1 MKLCRYL
8 TLLFFPVIFILSS
21 CNEVPMDSQNNSFK
35 LAEKEINSSVMDVA
49 NMRIF
54 FGHQSVGQNILDGI
68 NDISEDV
75 NNKITIV
82 ESRIAD
88 DSSEPAFLHAGVGKN
103 TDPLSKIVDFREI
116 VNSGI
121 GGKVDVAFF
130 KFCYV
135 DFEQTTDIKSTFK
148 KYQETMKSLKEN
160 YPQTMFVHFTVPLIE
175 ARLDMKGYLKKIIG
189 RYNTK
194 REGNIKR
201 NQFNTML
208 KEEYDGKEP
217 IFDLAGIESTY
228 PEGKKETFEKDGG
241 TYYALAPVYTNDGGH
256 LNKTGR
262 KVVAER
268 LLYFLASLK
277 KT

>member
-1 MKLCRYL
+1 MNSK
-8 TLLFFPVIFILSS
+8 
-21 CNEVPMDSQNNSFK
+21 NNSFK
-35 LAEKEINSSVMDVA
+35 LSEQEINSSVKTVA
-49 NMRIF
+49 NMRVF
-54 FGHQSVGQNILDGI
+54 FGHQSVGKNILDGI
-68 NDISEDV
+68 NDISEGA
-75 NNKITIV
+75 NNKINIV

-88 DSSEPAFLHAGVGKN
+88 DSSEPAFLHTGIGKN

-116 VNSGI
+116 IKNGI

-135 DFEQTTDIKSTFK
+135 DFDQITDIQSTFE
-148 KYQETMKSLKEN
+148 KYQETMKFLKEN
-160 YPQTMFVHFTVPLIE
+160 YPQTTFVHFTVPLLE
-175 ARLDMKGYLKKIIG
+175 ARLGMKGYVKKIIG

-208 KEEYDGKEP
+208 KAEYEGKEP

-228 PEGKKETFEKDGG
+228 PDGKNETFEKDGRI
-241 TYYALAPVYTNDGGH
+241 YYALAPLYTNDGGH
-256 LNKTGR
+256 LNETGR
-262 KVVAER
+262 KVVAEK

>member
-1 MKLCRYL
+1 
-8 TLLFFPVIFILSS
+8 
-21 CNEVPMDSQNNSFK
+21 MDSQNNSFK
-35 LAEKEINSSVMDVA
+35 LSEEEINSSVKAVA

-54 FGHQSVGQNILDGI
+54 FGHQSVGKNILDGI
-68 NDISEDV
+68 NDISEGG
-75 NNKITIV
+75 NNKINIV

-88 DSSEPAFLHAGVGKN
+88 DSSESAFLHAGVGKN

-116 VNSGI
+116 VKNGI

-135 DFEQTTDIKSTFK
+135 DFDQTTDIESTFN
-148 KYQETMKSLKEN
+148 KYQETMKALKEN
-160 YPQTMFVHFTVPLIE
+160 YPQITFVHFTFPLVE
-175 ARLDMKGYLKKIIG
+175 ARLNMKGYVKKIIG
-189 RYNTK
+189 RYDTK

-208 KEEYDGKEP
+208 RAEYEGKEP

-228 PEGKKETFEKDGG
+228 PDGKNETFEKDGK
-241 TYYALAPVYTNDGGH
+241 TYYALAPLYTNDGGH

-262 KVVAER
+262 KVVAEK

>member
-1 MKLCRYL
+1 
-8 TLLFFPVIFILSS
+8 
-21 CNEVPMDSQNNSFK
+21 MDSQNNSFK
-35 LAEKEINSSVMDVA
+35 LAEKEINSSVTAVA

-54 FGHQSVGQNILDGI
+54 FGHQSVGKNILDGI
-68 NDISEDV
+68 NDISEGG
-75 NNKITIV
+75 NNKINIV

-103 TDPLSKIVDFREI
+103 KDPLSKIVDFREI
-116 VNSGI
+116 VKNEI

-135 DFEQTTDIKSTFK
+135 DFDQTTDIQSTFN
-148 KYQETMKSLKEN
+148 KYQETMKALKEN
-160 YPQTMFVHFTVPLIE
+160 YPQTTFVHFTVPLVE
-175 ARLDMKGYLKKIIG
+175 ARLNMKGYVKKIIG
-189 RYNTK
+189 RYDTK

-208 KEEYDGKEP
+208 KAEYEGKEP

-228 PEGKKETFEKDGG
+228 PDGKNETFEKDGR
-241 TYYALAPVYTNDGGH
+241 TYYALAPLYTNDSGH
-256 LNKTGR
+256 LNETGS
-262 KVVAER
+262 KVLAGK